1 MAQLV
6 AHLLCKQGVRG
17 SSPRASTIRK
27 VPARDGR
34 DFLLKSLPIR
44 GVRCSGPAVAAHYAV
59 TVTFF
64 LAALGVLGV
73 ASSGPLIAATLGS
86 TTVTALA
93 IAFWRNA
100 IGAAVMAAPTL
111 VREPAQFGRVT
122 GREFRWSLVAAFA
135 LALHFAC
142 FITSLQ
148 LTSVAAATALVCLQS
163 AWITVIQLF
172 RGVKHRWQ
180 VLAGLG
186 IAFGGVVA
194 ITGFDMGTSPEALLG
209 DLLAVAGGLLAGI
222 YTLAGGRA
230 RQSMTTGTYTTL
242 CYGMCAAFVG
252 VMALFA
258 NQPLAG
264 FETAG
269 WLGIMAITVCA
280 QLIGHTA
287 FNHLLATMSP
297 LLVSMIIL
305 LEIPGAA
312 LLAAIFLE
320 ETLPA
325 GTYGGLALILV
336 GLAVVVAGQ
345 RGGKAGRGKPPAER
359 PLAEL
364 GTD

>member
-1 MAQLV
+1 MA
-6 AHLLCKQGVRG
+6 GTF
-17 SSPRASTIRK
+17 SFDPNF
-27 VPARDGR
+27 ARSAGWA
-34 DFLLKSLPIR
+34 P
-44 GVRCSGPAVAAHYAV
+44 AHYAV

-64 LAALGVLGV
+64 IAALGVLGV

-100 IGAAVMAAPTL
+100 IGAAVMATPTL
-111 VREPAQFGRVT
+111 LREPSQFGTVT
-122 GREFRWSLVAAFA
+122 GRELRWSLLAALA

-163 AWITVIQLF
+163 AWIAVIQLF
-172 RGVKHRWQ
+172 RGVKHGWP

-194 ITGFDMGTSPEALLG
+194 ITGFDMGASPEALLG

-242 CYGMCAAFVG
+242 CYGMCAVFVAG
-252 VMALFA
+252 LALFT
-258 NQPLAG
+258 NQQLSG
-264 FETAG
+264 FEAAG
-269 WLGIMAITVCA
+269 WLGIIAITVCA
-280 QLIGHTA
+280 QLVGHTA

-312 LLAAIFLE
+312 LLAAIFLN

-325 GTYGGLALILV
+325 GTYAGLALILV
-336 GLAVVVAGQ
+336 GLAVVVVGQ
-345 RGGKAGRGKPPAER
+345 RSGKAGSGKPPTEPA
-359 PLAEL
+359 LAEL